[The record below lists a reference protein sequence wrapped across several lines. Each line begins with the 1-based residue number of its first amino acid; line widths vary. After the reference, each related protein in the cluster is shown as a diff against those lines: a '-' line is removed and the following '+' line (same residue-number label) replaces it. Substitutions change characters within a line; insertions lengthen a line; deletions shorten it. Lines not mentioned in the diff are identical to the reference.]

1 MPMYAPELVP
11 PPPQQP
17 PPGPQASNGAMG
29 GAPMGAQ
36 QAPTVGNVQL
46 GQQGAVPRQ
55 DAMSMANQ
63 IYVTQQQLTVVMQ
76 ELAAMRQRRRS
87 LDFTVN
93 RDQDGRIISI
103 TAMEGQ

>member
-1 MPMYAPELVP
+1 MPMYAPELGP

-36 QAPTVGNVQL
+36 QAPTVGNVQ
-46 GQQGAVPRQ
+46 QGAVPRQ
-55 DAMSMANQ
+55 DAMAMANQ